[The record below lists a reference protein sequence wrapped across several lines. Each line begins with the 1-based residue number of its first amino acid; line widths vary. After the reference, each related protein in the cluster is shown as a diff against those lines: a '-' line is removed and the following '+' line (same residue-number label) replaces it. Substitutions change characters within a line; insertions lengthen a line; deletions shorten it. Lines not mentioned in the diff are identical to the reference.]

1 MRCAHPHYALDLG
14 TNPETGKKILKFVG
28 FRPDLSS
35 FQQLAARYG
44 KESIIA
50 LPCGRCLPCRLNHAK
65 EWAVRCV
72 LESLEYENNFFL
84 TLTYD
89 DDHLPSDGLLYR
101 SDVQKFLK
109 RFRHHFGQVR
119 YFGCGEYGTKNARPH
134 FHLILFGANID
145 DLREVGA
152 GLYESK
158 KLKEIWPFG
167 FHYIG
172 WVSYAS
178 CNYVA
183 KYSTKKL
190 FGGRS
195 DEFLMASTNPGI
207 GYKWCKEHLDN
218 VLKYDQVFGPF
229 GDSRTAKLPRYFE
242 KMAEALDQANYV
254 KIKEKRLDSS
264 AAMTINEL
272 LEHSIENVEELLKYK
287 EDILKGD
294 FAHNRAGRRI

>member
-14 TNPETGKKILKFVG
+14 INSETGKHILKFVG

-35 FQQLAARYG
+35 LAQLSERYG
-44 KESIIA
+44 KDSILA
-50 LPCGRCLPCRLNHAK
+50 LPCGKCLPCRLNHAK

-72 LESLEYENNFFL
+72 LESLDYENNYFL

-89 DDHLPSDGLLYR
+89 DDHLPADGLLYR

-109 RFRHHFGQVR
+109 RFRRHFGPVR
-119 YFGCGEYGTKNARPH
+119 YFGCGEYGSKNARPH
-134 FHLILFGANID
+134 FHLILFGPNID
-145 DLREVGA
+145 DLRQVGA

-158 KLKEIWPFG
+158 KLKEIWPYG

-172 WVSYAS
+172 FVSYAS

-207 GYKWCKEHLDN
+207 GYRWCKEHLPD
-218 VLKYDQVFGPF
+218 VLKYDGVFGPF
-229 GDSRTAKLPRYFE
+229 GDQRVAKMPRYFE
-242 KMAEALDQANYV
+242 KMAEVLDNSEYV
-254 KIKEKRLDSS
+254 KVKERRLDKS
-264 AAMTINEL
+264 AAMVINEKL
-272 LEHSIENVEELLKYK
+272 IHGIAHVEELLKYK
-287 EDILKGD
+287 ENVLIND
-294 FAHNRAGRRI
+294 FGKNHQGKRL